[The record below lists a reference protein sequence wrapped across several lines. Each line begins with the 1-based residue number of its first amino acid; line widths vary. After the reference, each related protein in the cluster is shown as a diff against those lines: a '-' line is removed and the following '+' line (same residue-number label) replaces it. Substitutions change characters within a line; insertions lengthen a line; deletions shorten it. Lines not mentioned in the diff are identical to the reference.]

1 MPLKR
6 LKAATQPAHERLER
20 SLALFETV
28 RTLPEY
34 RGYLR
39 RFYQM
44 LSALEPRLAA
54 ESARH
59 GYGHYFPARSK
70 MSWLREDLLALGDR
84 VSDLEALPPP
94 TRMPDLTHRE
104 AWLGTMYV
112 VEGSS
117 LGAQVIS
124 AHYEKQLGLSARHG
138 MRFFQGYGAATGLRW
153 QEFCADLRAE
163 LERSPA
169 TEAAITQAATAAFG
183 AFEACLVP
191 EAKRGAYG
199 RGDG

>member
-6 LKAATQPAHERLER
+6 LKTATQPEHERLER

-39 RFYQM
+39 RFYRM

-54 ESARH
+54 ESVRH

-70 MSWLREDLLALGDR
+70 TGGLRQDLLTLGDR
-84 VSDLEALPPP
+84 ASDLEALPPP
-94 TRMPDLTHRE
+94 THVPDVTNRE

-117 LGAQVIS
+117 LGAQLIS
-124 AHYEKQLGLSARHG
+124 AHYEKLLGLSPQRG
-138 MRFFQGYGAATGLRW
+138 LRFFHGYGPDTGPRW
-153 QEFCADLRAE
+153 REFCVDLQAG
-163 LERSPA
+163 LERSPTA
-169 TEAAITQAATAAFG
+169 EAAITGAAKEAFM
-183 AFEACLVP
+183 AFEECL
-191 EAKRGAYG
+191 AR
-199 RGDG
+199 